1 MPQRFVSFSIRRMG
15 YEYRLVT
22 SPPAPLRSRVQC
34 QGEHKE
40 TQANLVV
47 KLKAEAERTASLQKE
62 IDALKGSLES
72 AKSRAVELEKQVLV
86 VPVETDDEVR
96 ASADGH
102 ACGLCWYRSVC

>member
-1 MPQRFVSFSIRRMG
+1 
-15 YEYRLVT
+15 
-22 SPPAPLRSRVQC
+22 QC

-86 VPVETDDEVR
+86 VPVETDDEPLLQGREGVLEMLR
-96 ASADGH
+96 GDHGVSLELTYA
-102 ACGLCWYRSVC
+102 R